1 MPYRESIFGGC
12 YYTKYS
18 KETPINFILGFLLV
32 FTILLVYLVFIN
44 KL

>member
-1 MPYRESIFGGC
+1 MPYRESIFGGG
-12 YYTKYS
+12 YYNKYS
-18 KETPINFILGFLLV
+18 KETPINIILGILII